1 MGIRPSKAARHG
13 TKLPFFRLYR
23 PASDVG
29 YRKGDTHK
37 FDVSEDGTQRVAAET
52 MKYVITARS
61 SDSISVKASGS
72 WLVEAANP
80 DDALDQIQ
88 DYVRTGFWPKDSTW
102 TVRPSLCEDAQTS
115 I

>member
-1 MGIRPSKAARHG
+1 
-13 TKLPFFRLYR
+13 
-23 PASDVG
+23 
-29 YRKGDTHK
+29 
-37 FDVSEDGTQRVAAET
+37 

-61 SDSISVKASGS
+61 SDSMSVKASGS

-88 DYVRTGFWPKDSTW
+88 DYVHTGFWPKDSTW
-102 TVRPSLCEDAQTS
+102 TVRPSLSEDIQTS